1 MSRILLALLL
11 AATALLAADPYDAWA
26 QGRPAEAVRP
36 LVELAQQGGR
46 WDAWLDAGLAAAA
59 AGDRGLAVGCL
70 VAAHNRAPEQAAPRE
85 ALRVLGTALP
95 TSWCERAGPVGLP
108 GMGWNGV
115 IVLTVAG
122 LALGAAAAM
131 RRGRGVC
138 LLLGIVAVLAAL
150 PGVAATWMDARRTW
164 LATVRDSAA
173 LDSTGTP
180 LRALP
185 AGSLLE
191 LASDEIWAGRQL
203 VRLGDGSL
211 AYVARVDVT
220 P

>member
-1 MSRILLALLL
+1 MSRLLL
-11 AATALLAADPYDAWA
+11 ACLMALTALAAADPYDAWA
-26 QGRPAEAVRP
+26 QGRPAEAVQP
-36 LVELAQQGGR
+36 LIALAQQSGR

-59 AGDRGLAVGCL
+59 AGDRGLAVSCL
-70 VAAHNRAPEQAAPRE
+70 TTAHNRAPEQPAPRD
-85 ALRVLGTALP
+85 ALRTLGAALP
-95 TSWCERAGPVGLP
+95 ISWCERAGPVAVP
-108 GMGWNGV
+108 GSGWNGV
-115 IVLTVAG
+115 ILLAVAG
-122 LALGAAAAM
+122 LAIGGAAAL
-131 RRGRGVC
+131 RRGRGLV
-138 LLLGIVAVLAAL
+138 LLIGGLSLLAAA
-150 PGVAATWMDARRTW
+150 PGVAAAWMDGRRVW

-191 LASDEIWAGRQL
+191 QAGDEVWAGRLL

-211 AYVARVDVT
+211 AYVALADVS

>member
-1 MSRILLALLL
+1 MSRSILYLLL
-11 AATALLAADPYDAWA
+11 AVSALAAADPYDVWS

-36 LVELAQQGGR
+36 LIASAQESGR

-59 AGDRGLAVGCL
+59 AGDRGMAISCL
-70 VAAHNRAPEQAAPRE
+70 TSAHNRAPEQAAPRE
-85 ALRVLGTALP
+85 ALRALGTPLP
-95 TSWCERAGPVGLP
+95 TTWCERAGPVAQPGL
-108 GMGWNGV
+108 GWNGV
-115 IVLTVAG
+115 VLLAVAG
-122 LALGAAAAM
+122 LALGGAAAL
-131 RRGRGVC
+131 RRGRGVV
-138 LLLGIVAVLAAL
+138 LLLGGVALLAAL
-150 PGVAATWMDARRTW
+150 PGVAATWIDGRRIW

-191 LASDEIWAGRQL
+191 QVGEDVWAGRLL
-203 VRLGDGSL
+203 VRLADGSL
-211 AYVARVDVT
+211 TYVAQADIT